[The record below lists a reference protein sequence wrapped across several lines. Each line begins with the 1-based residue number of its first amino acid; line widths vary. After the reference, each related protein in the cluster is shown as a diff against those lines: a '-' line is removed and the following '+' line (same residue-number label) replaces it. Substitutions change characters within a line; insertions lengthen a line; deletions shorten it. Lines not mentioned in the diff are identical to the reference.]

1 VLHHSLSSDCQSE
14 CVIDRHLHLQAA
26 I

>member
-14 CVIDRHLHLQAA
+14 CVIDRHLQAA